1 LVKSAF
7 RASDDATIFQYH
19 IPANAML
26 VVELQHT
33 AEHIRSFKPLLATEC
48 LDISHGITNG
58 IYTYGTTT
66 HPVFGEVFAYE
77 VDGYG
82 SQVLMD
88 DASPPSLLSLPY
100 LGFVEASDC
109 IYQNTRRMV
118 LCKEG
123 NPYYVVGSKLEGQGS
138 PHIDLK
144 TMWPIG
150 TIMQIQTSSDDE
162 EILQCLEILKKSTS
176 YGLMHEGV
184 DVNGTTKFLR
194 TWYAW
199 GNSAFGE
206 MLLGLSEKKP
216 HLLFD

>member
-1 LVKSAF
+1 
-7 RASDDATIFQYH
+7 
-19 IPANAML
+19 ML
-26 VVELQHT
+26 EVELKRT
-33 AEHIRSFKPLLATEC
+33 AEHIRTFAPSLATKC
-48 LDISHGITNG
+48 LSISRRIAEA
-58 IYTYGTTT
+58 ICSYGTTT
-66 HPVFGEVFAYE
+66 HPVFGKVFAYE

-100 LGFVEASDC
+100 LGFVKASDT

-118 LCKEG
+118 LCREG
-123 NPYYVVGSKLEGQGS
+123 NPYYVVGGELEGQGS
-138 PHIDLK
+138 PHIDLE

-150 TIMQIQTSSDDE
+150 TIMQIRTSSDDE
-162 EILQCLEILKKSTS
+162 EILRCLAILKKSSTF
-176 YGLMHEGV
+176 GLMHEGV
-184 DVNGTTKFLR
+184 NVNDTTKFLR

-206 MLLGLSEKKP
+206 MILDLSQRKA